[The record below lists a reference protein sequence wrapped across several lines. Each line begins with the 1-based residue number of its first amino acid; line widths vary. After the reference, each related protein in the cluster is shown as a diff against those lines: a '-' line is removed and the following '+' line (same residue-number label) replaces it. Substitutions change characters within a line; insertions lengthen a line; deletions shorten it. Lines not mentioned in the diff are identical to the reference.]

1 MSEYGPPEH
10 VYVENDW
17 YDGPRSGVADVDG
30 RPHRFVSRFDEAEE
44 DDDMGTFVLWP
55 LEEAEL
61 LLEREQWNI
70 FVSWNE
76 QYEAGR
82 CGVESHPGHGGVDR
96 RWDEL
101 ESILKELRARVP
113 EGVRYAKARVVP
125 VERTARYAPS
135 GPSYRLA
142 WKLL

>member
-17 YDGPRSGVADVDG
+17 YDGPRSGVADVGG
-30 RPHRFVSRFDEAEE
+30 RPHRFVSQFDEAEE
-44 DDDMGTFVLWP
+44 DDMGKFVLWP
-55 LEEAEL
+55 VDEEEL

-76 QYEAGR
+76 HYEAGR
-82 CGVESHPGHGGVDR
+82 WDVASHPGHGGIDR

-101 ESILKELRARVP
+101 DAILKAVRARVP
-113 EGVRYAKARVVP
+113 EGARYATARLVP
-125 VERTARYAPS
+125 IERAKRYAPS

>member
-17 YDGPRSGVADVDG
+17 YDGPRSGLADVDG
-30 RPHRFVSRFDEAEE
+30 RPHRFVSQFDEAEG
-44 DDDMGTFVLWP
+44 DDMGTFVLWP
-55 LEEAEL
+55 VEEAEL

-76 QYEAGR
+76 HFEAGR
-82 CGVESHPGHGGVDR
+82 RGVASHPGHGGVDR

-101 ESILKELRARVP
+101 ESMLKEVRARVP
-113 EGVRYAKARVVP
+113 EGARLARARVVSI
-125 VERTARYAPS
+125 ERGARYAPS